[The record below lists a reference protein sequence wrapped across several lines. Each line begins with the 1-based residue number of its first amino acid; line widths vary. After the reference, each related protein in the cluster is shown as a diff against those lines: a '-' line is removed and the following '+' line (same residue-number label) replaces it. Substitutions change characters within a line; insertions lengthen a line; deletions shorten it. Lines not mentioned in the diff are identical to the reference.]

1 MTFYLLIR
9 FIIAAYEILLLIRVF
24 NSWIE
29 IFDTDH
35 PVFELIKELTDPIL
49 LLSREIIYKICS
61 LLNINLETIPI
72 DFSPVLAFFLLELLL
87 FIIRLFIF

>member
-9 FIIAAYEILLLIRVF
+9 FVVAAYEILLLIRVF

-29 IFDTDH
+29 IFDNDH

-49 LLSREIIYKICS
+49 LLCRGIVSKICD

-87 FIIRLFIF
+87 FIIRVFCF